1 MSHITEFW
9 KLLTQGLPIALIILY
24 ILFPRSFVKI
34 STQPLGKCIA
44 VTMIVMYTLKG
55 GVKTIVWTDTLQT
68 VFMLLALVVCIFSIK
83 DVLICLLTILFY
95 QREVGEGFIST
106 QTQNYFDFLPKPSL
120 KDECT
125 TYEGH
130 SETTFTPVEEAYPET
145 LPPIKKVSEHLFR
158 REFCH
163 KTDSRI
169 VHKDQ
174 KVRNSL
180 VTHVYP
186 EFEFRDGECNPCDK
200 TCHFTVDRRHD
211 AEEDL
216 QSKSSKYTSMKGMA
230 SNLLNLRGEPV
241 VVFEDQVVTKI

>member
-44 VTMIVMYTLKG
+44 VTMIVMYTYLDMMHG
-55 GVKTIVWTDTLQT
+55 FI
-68 VFMLLALVVCIFSIK
+68 
-83 DVLICLLTILFY
+83 ICLLTILFY

>member
-44 VTMIVMYTLKG
+44 VTMIVMYTYLDMMHG
-55 GVKTIVWTDTLQT
+55 FI
-68 VFMLLALVVCIFSIK
+68 
-83 DVLICLLTILFY
+83 ICLLTILFY

-186 EFEFRDGECNPCDK
+186 EFGFRDGECNPCDK